1 MSVQD
6 KLKAMM
12 STGDT
17 VDFQNAA
24 IYMTKKE
31 DAAVPP
37 LKNAPAPGQ
46 EEDVPPKKPEPIRKN
61 PPAKKQVDK
70 NRTVT
75 PYSAASFFT
84 LWKDKKKDIIEELKK
99 KLPVAFDY
107 VFTDNN
113 EIFIY
118 LKDSP
123 APAEI
128 KKIKPDT
135 ILNYEPSGQIKII
148 PEVDK
153 SENAV
158 KKITVQVRYSMYG
171 NNFNKRTIDIVA
183 PDDDM
188 KKLTDQIVGMAY
200 NLTKNLNLI

>member
-6 KLKAMM
+6 RLRAMM
-12 STGDT
+12 STGDL

-24 IYMTKKE
+24 FYMTKKE
-31 DAAVPP
+31 DAATPP

-46 EEDVPPKKPEPIRKN
+46 EEEVSPKEPEPIKDK
-61 PPAKKQVDK
+61 PPAKKPGDTT
-70 NRTVT
+70 RTVT
-75 PYSAASFFT
+75 PYSAASFFIM
-84 LWKDKKKDIIEELKK
+84 WKDKKKDIIDELKK

-107 VFTDNN
+107 FFNDNDQ
-113 EIFIY
+113 IFIY
-118 LKDSP
+118 LKES
-123 APAEI
+123 PAEI

-135 ILNYEPSGQIKII
+135 ILNYEPSGQIKIT

-153 SENAV
+153 EENTV

-188 KKLTDQIVGMAY
+188 KKLVDQIVKMAY
-200 NLTKNLNLI
+200 TLTKNLNLI